1 MSPVE
6 VRAAATVRERDRRA
20 RERERGPVSCDF
32 YARPFQAMFKKSSTV
47 AFKGE
52 VRSERVGGCA
62 QVLSALTA
70 RIRGK
75 ETKALSKA
83 S

>member
-6 VRAAATVRERDRRA
+6 VRAAATVRER
-20 RERERGPVSCDF
+20 ERERQDPYPVI

-52 VRSERVGGCA
+52 VRSEPVGGCA

-83 S
+83 T